1 VTSLSVSQRR
11 QRVIVAGH
19 EGRSDVVLPFAND
32 ADASV
37 REATLR
43 ALQRCGA
50 LTPET
55 HKIFCTDPSARVRRA
70 AAEVAAK
77 TRLPD
82 LPILLSDEDNT
93 VVEVACWALG
103 EWANDGAIAVEHLS
117 AIARDHDDSLCRE
130 SAVAALGAIGDIAGL
145 PAILEAMNNKAA
157 VRRRAAIALAAFD
170 TVEAEEALNK
180 ALEDRDWQV
189 RQIAEDLV

>member
-1 VTSLSVSQRR
+1 VTSPSVSQRR

-19 EGRSDVVLPFAND
+19 EGRSDVVLPFASD

-37 REATLR
+37 REAAIR
-43 ALQRCGA
+43 ALHRCEA
-50 LTPET
+50 LTQEA
-55 HKIFCTDPSARVRRA
+55 HKIFCADPSPRVRRA
-70 AAEVAAK
+70 GAEIAAT
-77 TRLPD
+77 TRLPH
-82 LPILLSDEDNT
+82 LPSLLNDEDNT

-103 EWANDGAIAVEHLS
+103 EWATDGAIAVEHLS

-130 SAVAALGAIGDIAGL
+130 SAVAALGAIGDIGGL
-145 PAILEAMNNKAA
+145 PAIIEAMNNKAA

-170 TVEAEEALNK
+170 TVEAEAALNK

-189 RQIAEDLV
+189 RQIAEDLA